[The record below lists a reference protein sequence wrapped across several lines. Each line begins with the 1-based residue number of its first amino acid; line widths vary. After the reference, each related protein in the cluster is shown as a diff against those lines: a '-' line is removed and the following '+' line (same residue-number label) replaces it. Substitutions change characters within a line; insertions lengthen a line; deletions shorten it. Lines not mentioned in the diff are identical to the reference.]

1 VENQEN
7 LNQYIDIETA
17 LSRVRGNKVIYK
29 KMLGMFLQNTSFA
42 DLENALSQKDYPKAS
57 EIAHGIKGLTGNLGM
72 NIVFEESSKLMV
84 QMRSGAPDEQDL
96 KNYREA
102 LVKTREYAEKLVTEL
117 G

>member
-1 VENQEN
+1 MENQE
-7 LNQYIDIETA
+7 LSKYIDIETA

-29 KMLGMFLQNTSFA
+29 KMLNLFLQSTLFT
-42 DLENALSQKDYPKAS
+42 DLENTLSQKDYPKAS
-57 EIAHGIKGLTGNLGM
+57 EVAHGVKGMVGNLGM
-72 NIVFEESSKLMV
+72 TNLFEESSKLMV

-102 LVKTREYAEKLVTEL
+102 VIKTRECVEKLIPEL